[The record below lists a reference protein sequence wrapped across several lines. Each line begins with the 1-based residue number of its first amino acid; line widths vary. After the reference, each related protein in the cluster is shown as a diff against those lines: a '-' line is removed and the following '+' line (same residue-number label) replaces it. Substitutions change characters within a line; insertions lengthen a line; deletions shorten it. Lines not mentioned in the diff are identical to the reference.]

1 MNDFFTINMLQSY
14 AGAVLATTLITQ
26 MLKGIE
32 LFNIIPT
39 RIFSYIIAVVI
50 LLGST
55 LVSGAFTLESAFL
68 SFINAV
74 VVSLAS
80 NGAYD
85 AINSSYFG
93 DAKG

>member
-1 MNDFFTINMLQSY
+1 MNEFFTINMLQSY

-26 MLKGIE
+26 MLKGIK

-39 RIFSYIIAVVI
+39 RVFSYIIAVVI

-55 LVSGAFTLESAFL
+55 LISGVSSLESVFL

-85 AINSSYFG
+85 AINSTYFG
-93 DAKG
+93 NEG